1 VEFIVGTGGR
11 NTNAL
16 GSPST
21 RPPTFVTGQAD
32 AMGILSMT
40 LGADGYS
47 WRWVPAAGQPTGFID
62 AGMASCH

>member
-1 VEFIVGTGGR
+1 
-11 NTNAL
+11 
-16 GSPST
+16 
-21 RPPTFVTGQAD
+21 
-32 AMGILSMT
+32 MGILSMT